1 MYVLNAYCAADSN
14 FELASNRGAGHI
26 LVVRKKC
33 FVVSFVSQGQ
43 PIDLNALAIKT
54 SFTTNL
60 PRN

>member
-33 FVVSFVSQGQ
+33 CGEFRESGSTHRLERISDQDFVHDQ
-43 PIDLNALAIKT
+43 PG
-54 SFTTNL
+54 
-60 PRN
+60 